1 MANEKNVFKDI
12 VNVLNRLDGK
22 QLGKGIVSNKT
33 KLSKDGKGAWT
44 ERMAEQYRN
53 KEYIN
58 GEPVDMP
65 PEDMEITNAE
75 IVRELFEDDWNTMF
89 GH

>member
-1 MANEKNVFKDI
+1 MEKNIFKDI
-12 VNVLNRLDGK
+12 SNVLSRLDGT
-22 QLGKGIVSNKT
+22 QLGKQIISNKT
-33 KLSKDGKGAWT
+33 KLSENDKGAWT

-53 KEYIN
+53 KEYKN

-65 PEDMEITNAE
+65 PENIEITNEE
-75 IVRELFEDDWNTMF
+75 IVRELLEDDWNSMF